1 MNLMEIFEVAYK
13 YRALFIEGTIGT
25 LQLALCAG
33 HGTNSVG
40 NMPTTGYCRQV

>member
-1 MNLMEIFEVAYK
+1 MLKTLKKLKFVVSI
-13 YRALFIEGTIGT
+13 LQTFI
-25 LQLALCAG
+25 LCAG